1 VPEKE
6 GVTVPSR
13 PRGADGAP
21 PGGLNGQPPSGQDG
35 QPPSGQGAP
44 DRRAGAARFQKLR
57 AALQKCGVTF
67 PERPPNGQPPQGGQ
81 GTASTSAS

>member
-1 VPEKE
+1 MACLKKA

-13 PRGADGAP
+13 PRGGSGGP
-21 PGGLNGQPPSGQDG
+21 PGGQNG

-44 DRRAGAARFQKLR
+44 NGRPRSAQFQKLR

-67 PERPPNGQPPQGGQ
+67 GRRPPNGQPPQGGQ
-81 GTASTSAS
+81 GTSSTSAS